1 MEFLDTN
8 VLVYAASGL
17 PADRQKTQ
25 IARALASRTDIA
37 ISLQVLQEFYVQA
50 TRESRPDPLTHKQA
64 VGLVESFLRFPVQE
78 TTSGVMLADL
88 AARQRFL
95 ISYWDAALIE
105 AARALGCDVV
115 ISEDLSDGED
125 YNGVRVDD
133 PFRS

>member
-1 MEFLDTN
+1 MRFVDTN
-8 VLVYAASGL
+8 VLLYAVSTAPDEREKKEG
-17 PADRQKTQ
+17 
-25 IARALASRTDIA
+25 ALAVLDSDDLA
-37 ISLQVLQEFYVQA
+37 VSVQVLQEFYVQA

-78 TTSGVMLADL
+78 TTTGVMLAAL
-88 AARQRFL
+88 AARQHFL

-115 ISEDLSDGED
+115 ISEDLSDGQD
-125 YNGVRVDD
+125 YNGVRVDN